1 MGLPIDVSH
10 INGNGAKSAKRILI
24 LDDNPNLSYMYTQ
37 ALGQA
42 GHHVSSATTVQEAR
56 ELLATC
62 DFDVFVANT
71 HIDTHDS
78 GVDLLREQIARFARS
93 GTKIIMMSSY
103 ERYQSM
109 CQELGADVAV
119 ERPLAVHR
127 LIALTNRLTV

>member
-1 MGLPIDVSH
+1 MGLPIDVAQT
-10 INGNGAKSAKRILI
+10 NGSEGRSAKRILI

-42 GHHVSSATTVQEAR
+42 GHHVSSAKTIQEAR
-56 ELLATC
+56 ELLANC

-71 HIDTHDS
+71 HIDARDS

-109 CQELGADVAV
+109 CQEIGADVAV
-119 ERPLAVHR
+119 ERPLAIHR

>member
-1 MGLPIDVSH
+1 MGLPIDISH
-10 INGNGAKSAKRILI
+10 INGNGGRSAKRILI

-42 GHHVSSATTVQEAR
+42 GHQVSSATTVQEAR

-71 HIDTHDS
+71 HIDAHDS

>member
-1 MGLPIDVSH
+1 MGLPIDITH
-10 INGNGAKSAKRILI
+10 TGTGGRSAKRILV
-24 LDDNPNLSYMYTQ
+24 LDDNPNLSFMYAQ

-42 GHHVSSATTVQEAR
+42 GHHVFSAQTIQEAR
-56 ELLATC
+56 ELLANC

-71 HIDTHDS
+71 HIDARDS

-109 CQELGADVAV
+109 CQEIGADVAV
-119 ERPLAVHR
+119 ERPLAINR

>member
-1 MGLPIDVSH
+1 MGLPIDISQTET
-10 INGNGAKSAKRILI
+10 GERSAKRILV
-24 LDDNPNLSYMYTQ
+24 LDDNPNLSFMYAQ

-42 GHHVSSATTVQEAR
+42 GHHVFSARTIQEAR
-56 ELLATC
+56 ELLANC

-71 HIDTHDS
+71 HIDARDS
-78 GVDLLREQIARFARS
+78 GVELLREQIARFARS

-109 CQELGADVAV
+109 CQEIGADVAV
-119 ERPLAVHR
+119 ERPLAINR